1 MKIETSIPLQAQSKI
16 KQPKESFYALDNKE
30 SMRGAQLMKKSNEL
44 EAVFLTQLI
53 QSMEKTIPKSDG
65 GGKNSLSTMMFG
77 SVMGDAMTSG
87 GGIGLSKMIF
97 QSLKKMDES
106 FESLDFPTAGGN
118 DYMQTMNILQNI
130 HTAELNNE

>member
-1 MKIETSIPLQAQSKI
+1 MKIPSNMHLTNTQEVKSKAEAF
-16 KQPKESFYALDNKE
+16 KELGDKNE
-30 SMRGAQLMKKSNEL
+30 LRNAQLKKKSNEL

-53 QSMEKTIPKSDG
+53 QSMEKTIPEGMG

-97 QSLKKMDES
+97 ESLKNMDEAIDTQG
-106 FESLDFPTAGGN
+106 LGGN
-118 DYMQTMNILQNI
+118 DYLQTLNVLQNI
-130 HTAELNNE
+130 STTGVEN